1 MGGEGFTS
9 LSLSLSCSLSEN
21 QSLFVMTPMR
31 NKWLLGAIALSL
43 TQHLFILYVP
53 MLSVSFSFVREGAV
67 SRVYVPFQQAVFQI
81 TPLNVTESLAV
92 LGFSFP
98 VILLDEFMK
107 AVSRHLGN
115 AI

>member
-1 MGGEGFTS
+1 M
-9 LSLSLSCSLSEN
+9 
-21 QSLFVMTPMR
+21 
-31 NKWLLGAIALSL
+31 I
-43 TQHLFILYVP
+43 
-53 MLSVSFSFVREGAV
+53 
-67 SRVYVPFQQAVFQI
+67 FQQAVFQI

-115 AI
+115 SIADQL